1 MRGPRPAASSSHR
14 AGGRGRLAAELL
26 IYNLVLL
33 ALSPVLAAWL
43 LWRMSV
49 RRKSLGSLRH
59 RIGLIPRAPKS
70 GWPRL
75 WLHAVSAGEMA
86 ALRPVLEA
94 LRGAF
99 PQAYILV
106 STVTPAGMTVARRS
120 CTAADDICY
129 LPFDGPGCMGRAM
142 WRQRPALVVVA
153 EKELWPNLLG
163 LARLCGARVLTING
177 RVSDRVMR
185 RAHWAGGF
193 VRWLYRLPD
202 VLCVQSEQDSR
213 RLQEL
218 GVPARRIAL
227 AGNTKAD
234 NMAARDPRTEERLA
248 DDIGAREGEVWLVAG
263 STHQG
268 EEELVAEAFRL
279 VTERLPTARLLLAPR
294 HLERVLSVSA
304 MLAERGMSVVRRTER
319 KPAPPGGVV
328 LLDTMGELQSAYAL
342 GAAGFVG
349 GTLVP
354 VGGHNL
360 LEPLASGRAVIF
372 GPHTANCADVADLV
386 REAGVGF
393 QVSGAAEL
401 AERFLAIAADA
412 ELQAALARASAA
424 LIESQRGASARC
436 AAAARDLLGEVGN

>member
-1 MRGPRPAASSSHR
+1 MKAPRPAAGSSHGN
-14 AGGRGRLAAELL
+14 GGRARLAVELL
-26 IYNLVLL
+26 IYNLFLL

-43 LWRMSV
+43 LWRLSV

-59 RIGLIPRAPKS
+59 RIGLLPRPPKERS
-70 GWPRL
+70 PRI

-86 ALRPVLEA
+86 ALRPVLDA
-94 LRGAF
+94 LRALL

-106 STVTPAGMTVARRS
+106 STVTPAGMTVARKS

-129 LPFDGPGCMGRAM
+129 LPFDAPGCMGRAM
-142 WRQRPALVVVA
+142 RRQRPALVVVA

-163 LARLCGARVLTING
+163 LARLCGARVLTVNG

-185 RAHWAGGF
+185 RARWAGGF

-202 VLCVQSEQDSR
+202 LLCVQSEQDGR

-218 GVPARRIAL
+218 GVPAPRIAV

-234 NMAARDPRTEERLA
+234 NMAARDGRTEARLA
-248 DDIGAREGEVWLVAG
+248 ADIGAGEGEVWLVAG
-263 STHQG
+263 STHEG
-268 EEELVAEAFRL
+268 EEELVAEAFH
-279 VTERLPTARLLLAPR
+279 VVVEQIPTARRLRAPR
-294 HLERVLSVSA
+294 HRERVVSVSA
-304 MLAERGMSVVRRTER
+304 MLSGKGISVVRRTER

-354 VGGHNL
+354 IGGHNL

-372 GPHTANCADVADLV
+372 GPHTENCADVADLV
-386 REAGVGF
+386 REAGAGF
-393 QVSGAAEL
+393 QVADAAEL
-401 AERFLAIAADA
+401 AERFLAIAGDA
-412 ELQAALARASAA
+412 ELRAALARASEA
-424 LIESQRGASARC
+424 LIDSQRGASARC
-436 AAAARDLLGEVGN
+436 VAAARDLLGEVGD